1 MIEAELAG
9 RTTPMGCSAAPGVPL
24 GNPTPSH
31 SSGAGPCDQA
41 DPAERRLVDFIA
53 KLLIAGAIVYFSY
66 VVHERVCAIE
76 QVIQID
82 RADCHK

>member
-1 MIEAELAG
+1 M
-9 RTTPMGCSAAPGVPL
+9 S
-24 GNPTPSH
+24 PS
-31 SSGAGPCDQA
+31 DQA